1 MSFYT
6 SLTGLN
12 AATAAL
18 SVTSNNIANTGT
30 TGFKR
35 SRADFGDIFAT
46 SPLQKAS
53 SVIGQGVALKQV
65 SQEFSQG
72 NIEFSANS
80 LDIAITGD
88 GFFPLKSPDG
98 LQDIY
103 TRNGTMLLD
112 DSFAVV
118 NSAGQFL
125 QAATVDSNGK
135 ADLDALQKLI
145 IPRSTAGDAIE
156 TTLVDL
162 ALNVPADG
170 KVITTAFDKAD
181 PATYNLT
188 TAVTVFDAGGN
199 EYLATIYYQKTK
211 RATPEDPT
219 NKWQTHVFIGD
230 TKLEELLIQAT
241 NAKGEELYVNKYG
254 EIRSEN
260 GNPPIPPEDIARGI
274 TKLFNIDDLK
284 NKKDSVPATA
294 SSGAIPDS
302 LTNAWKNGFNVP
314 AKLTEL
320 LAAINTEESTQFRG
334 VTNQSP
340 LKFTLNVDNSIEPA
354 IIDMSFLN
362 ELGADKLKEYT
373 GVDMAREMTNQV
385 NRVYGDQRF
394 FDFSSLKATDTS
406 TTVDVFKL
414 TANQSDQTPTEDDA
428 ITVSLTEK
436 RTGNDPANG
445 IFGDFTQITQEDAV
459 TAIQAQ
465 IDEQAFSKGLVA
477 ANLQVAAERLAN
489 LQTWST
495 ARSQKSDFQIS
506 ASQTSLLG
514 EENTRLAELDL
525 KVVNYAADAAEPTRA
540 ERQLITMSALS
551 VTTTTPSASGTFTI
565 EDSGTTEATVNADT
579 LQAKFGQRTDINVGN
594 IATSANVTLAG
605 STAGIAAGYAESV
618 LNTSSITM
626 AVAGTNY
633 TIDLTGVTANQS
645 AITTAVVSA
654 LGTQS
659 VGTAVSTFTVQDTTD
674 SNGAQREFLINSA
687 GTGFQIQFMR
697 ADKGSTV
704 TLTDNSNVFTAG
716 GSALVSTTVTDVRD
730 FDTNQSATS
739 VARASIDALLATG
752 NYEEVGIAKSQQID
766 LTTLTAVGTSLTQT
780 TLTFTLPTTSLNN
793 GGSVSV
799 TGYSAD
805 LSATALARL
814 VVDRIIEAD
823 LAEEVPAFKKTKK
836 DSEGNELRQIV
847 DLGNGKIQ
855 FKFLTAETTVGDITI
870 KDQSNAAVGTNAGA
884 EGGAAD
890 TIYTTQEYKAATF
903 DTPTYPDAATAK
915 RQILDNDDGTYTVQ
929 FLTADENK
937 NPLNSTISDGVSVT
951 FNSAQIQSYQVTK
964 PEIQTLTFTAPANPI
979 TLSKKVTIGGQD
991 VTIAPAAGQASIESA
1006 TDVANFMATALGD
1019 RYPDADISATAA
1031 PAGSVV
1037 MNFVLDDGDI
1047 DLFTL
1052 VDTEASG
1059 ITMTVNQVQD
1069 YFNTADLTERDF
1081 ARQVADSVAPIQVA
1095 ARLALENKGDKND
1108 VLAAI
1113 NLAVAGQNTGNAY
1126 FSNVATIQAAAT
1138 SESEKS
1144 SATGLSVY
1152 LAVLNNG
1159 TGIQRAAV
1167 EAYSKRD
1174 STSATVLQAIRDA
1187 KALADNE
1194 ANTLVTL
1201 SSTNAGVATS
1211 TLATVQN
1218 YITDTS
1224 GTSDINASSAIS
1236 RENRF
1241 LNLKVGY
1248 DEVDGGF
1255 TFGSAQNDQVS
1266 LQSAQEATENV
1277 LFGLG
1282 LQPTEVDAD
1291 TDLYG
1296 TGFYPNGNEIR
1307 NASDQRFG
1315 IKVEFNDTTKT
1326 FNIASGTTGDRST
1339 VKISDSSPLSNLL
1352 FGFETARADLVE
1364 PAAVGPTPV
1373 VETSNVP
1380 LRGIASTPAVLQGT
1394 SIGINLD
1401 NKFAVDPRN
1410 DTFVVTV
1417 DNVTGLIKMP
1427 NKADYN
1433 IEEFR
1438 GLLEQRVNALADSFG
1453 RTVNGVSVTVQ
1464 TNPVN
1469 GTRFFEFTTGTTGDA
1484 SFLKVSGPSIWGLS
1498 DLESARGSTTDWIEP
1513 PQATDDEGFPLYVD
1527 RDGLE
1532 TANPGDFSE
1541 EETRDLWSQI
1551 FFDKGELTFDTA
1563 GNLSS
1568 PLSAID
1574 FKSTTIGESGAT
1586 LKFAVDYAGSTQ
1598 FSNPFAVLAQSQNG
1612 KPEGDLIGLDIG
1624 DDGLVSANYSNGSQ
1638 KNLAKVVI
1646 ANFANATGLRQ
1657 IGDASY
1663 FATSKSGSVTLGEA
1677 GTAGFGT
1684 VRAGARERANVD
1696 LTKELI
1702 ELITNQR
1709 NFQANAKAIETN
1721 NTLTQA
1727 IINIR

>member
-80 LDIAITGD
+80 LDIGITGD

-103 TRNGTMLLD
+103 TRNGTFLLD

-135 ADLDALQKLI
+135 ADLEALQKLI
-145 IPRSTAGDAIE
+145 IPRSTAGDARE
-156 TTLVDL
+156 TSLVDL
-162 ALNVPADG
+162 ALNLPADAE
-170 KVITTAFDKAD
+170 VIEIPFDKDD

-199 EYLATIYYQKTK
+199 EYLATIFYQKTK
-211 RATPEDPT
+211 RATPDDPT
-219 NKWQTHVFIGD
+219 NKFQTHVFIGD
-230 TKLEELLIQAT
+230 TKLDELLIQAT
-241 NAKGEELYVNKYG
+241 DAKGEILYVNKYG
-254 EIRSEN
+254 EVRSEN

-284 NKKDSVPATA
+284 NKQDSVPATA
-294 SSGAIPDS
+294 SGGALSDS
-302 LTNAWKNGFNVP
+302 LINGWKNGFNVP
-314 AKLTEL
+314 AKITEL
-320 LAAINTEESTQFRG
+320 LSQINLEESTTFAG
-334 VTNQSP
+334 ITSQSP
-340 LKFTLNVDNSIEPA
+340 IQFTLNVDDTIEPA
-354 IIDMSFLN
+354 VINLSFLN
-362 ELGADKLKEYT
+362 ELGADKTKEYT
-373 GVDMAREMTNQV
+373 GVEIAREITNEI

-394 FDFSSLKATDTS
+394 FDFSTLKATETS
-406 TTVDVFKL
+406 TTADLFKL
-414 TANQSDQTPTEDDA
+414 IANQEDQTPTEDDE
-428 ITVSLTEK
+428 IIVTLTEK
-436 RTGNDPANG
+436 RTGDDPSQG
-445 IFGDFTQITQEDAV
+445 VFGDFKRITQEDAV

-465 IDEQAFSKGLVA
+465 IDEQAFEKGLTA
-477 ANLQVAAERLAN
+477 ANLSVAAERITALNTFAA
-489 LQTWST
+489 
-495 ARSQKSDFQIS
+495 ARSQKSDFLIS
-506 ASQTSLLG
+506 ASTTSLLG
-514 EENTRLAELDL
+514 AENSRLQTLDL
-525 KVVNYAADAAEPTRA
+525 GVTNIAADAAQPTRA
-540 ERQLITMSALS
+540 ERQKITTSALT
-551 VTTTTPSASGTFTI
+551 VTSTNPSATGTFTI
-565 EDSGTTEATVNADT
+565 DDTTGVQATVQASE
-579 LQAKFGQRTDINVGN
+579 LQAQFGQRSNFAVTASNA
-594 IATSANVTLAG
+594 IATAFNTTASGTGQVFVSATGALSLAVG
-605 STAGIAAGYAESV
+605 STSYS
-618 LNTSSITM
+618 
-626 AVAGTNY
+626 
-633 TIDLTGVTANQS
+633 IDLTGTTANS
-645 AITTAVVSA
+645 SAVVAAVVKS
-654 LGTQS
+654 LETQS
-659 VGTAVSTFTVQDTTD
+659 VGSAVSTFYIQDSSD
-674 SNGAQREFLINSA
+674 SVGDGKRDFLISSA
-687 GTGFQIQFMR
+687 GTSFQIQFLR
-697 ADKGSTV
+697 SDGDSAF
-704 TLTDNSNVFTAG
+704 TLTDNKNIFTAG
-716 GSALVSTTVTDVRD
+716 ATTLTTVRD
-730 FDTNQSATS
+730 FDNNQDAKAVNRAT
-739 VARASIDALLATG
+739 IDALVATG
-752 NYEEVGIAKSQQID
+752 NYQEVGVAKAQQID
-766 LTTLTAVGTSLTQT
+766 FTSFTAVIAGTLPT
-780 TLTFTLPTTSLNN
+780 TINVTLPTTSDNT
-793 GGSVSV
+793 GGSVIVS
-799 TGYSAD
+799 GYSAD
-805 LSATALARL
+805 ISAINLARK
-814 VVDRIIEAD
+814 VVDAIIDED

-836 DSEGNELRQIV
+836 DANDDEVRQIV
-847 DLGNGKIQ
+847 DLGNGKIIIQ
-855 FKFLTAETTVGDITI
+855 FETTESSVGNLTVTDPLGN
-870 KDQSNAAVGTNAGA
+870 QMGLNAGTY
-884 EGGAAD
+884 D
-890 TIYTTQEYKAATF
+890 TATNSFYTTREYAAATF
-903 DTPTYPDAATAK
+903 GTPTYPDAATAK
-915 RQILDNDDGTYTVQ
+915 REILDNDDGTFTVQ
-929 FLTADENK
+929 FLTVDEDIQ
-937 NPLNSTISDGVSVT
+937 PLSSTISDGVDVT
-951 FNSAQIQSYQVTK
+951 VDSAQIQSYQVTK

-979 TLSKKVTIGGQD
+979 TEGKKVSVGG
-991 VTIAPAAGQASIESA
+991 VEYTIAPAAGGNSIETAS
-1006 TDVANFMATALGD
+1006 DVATFFTRVLSD
-1019 RYPDADISATAA
+1019 RFPDAAISATSA
-1031 PAGSVV
+1031 PANTVV

-1047 DLFTL
+1047 DFFTL
-1052 VDTEASG
+1052 VDTEATG

-1081 ARQVADSVAPIQVA
+1081 ARQVAESIAPLQVA
-1095 ARLALENKGDKND
+1095 ARVAVENKGDKDD
-1108 VLAAI
+1108 VLAAVK
-1113 NLAVAGQNTGNAY
+1113 VAAASQNIGNEFY
-1126 FSNVATIQAAAT
+1126 DNVATILAAAT
-1138 SESEKS
+1138 SESERS

-1159 TGIQRAAV
+1159 AGLQRAAV
-1167 EAYSKRD
+1167 EAYSQRAA
-1174 STSATVLQAIRDA
+1174 TSASVLQAIRDA
-1187 KALADNE
+1187 KAKADNE

-1201 SSTNAGVATS
+1201 ASTQAANATTTLLNVQDFIVEQDSTAT
-1211 TLATVQN
+1211 
-1218 YITDTS
+1218 
-1224 GTSDINASSAIS
+1224 INSSSAIS

-1241 LNLKVGY
+1241 LNLEVGY
-1248 DEVDGGF
+1248 NEVDGGF

-1266 LQSAQEATENV
+1266 LQSAQEATENE

-1282 LQPTEVDAD
+1282 LQPTSVDAD

-1296 TGFYPNGNEIR
+1296 SGFYPNGDEIR
-1307 NASDQRFG
+1307 TQADQRYG
-1315 IKVEFNDTTKT
+1315 IKVDFDDTTKT
-1326 FNIASGTTGDRST
+1326 FNIASGTTGDEST
-1339 VKISDSSPLSNLL
+1339 VKISDSTPLANLL
-1352 FGFETARADLVE
+1352 FGFESQRADLVE

-1373 VETSNVP
+1373 VEESDVP
-1380 LRGIASTPAVLQGT
+1380 LRGIQSLPAVLQGT

-1427 NKADYN
+1427 NKPDYN

-1438 GLLEQRVNALADSFG
+1438 ALLEKRVNSLADNFG
-1453 RTVNGVSVTVQ
+1453 RTVNGVKLLVK

-1469 GTRFFEFTTGTTGDA
+1469 GTRFFEFTTGTTGDS
-1484 SFLKVSGPSIWGLS
+1484 SFLKVSGPGIWGLS
-1498 DLESARGSTTDWIEP
+1498 DLESAKGSTSEFIEP

-1532 TANPGDFSE
+1532 TSNPGDFSE
-1541 EETRDLWSQI
+1541 EETRDLFSPI

-1568 PLSAID
+1568 PLSAIA
-1574 FKSTTIGESGAT
+1574 FKSTTIGDSGAT
-1586 LKFAVDYAGSTQ
+1586 LQFAVNYAGSTQ
-1598 FSNPFAVLAQSQNG
+1598 FSNPFSVLAQNQNG
-1612 KPEGDLIGLDIG
+1612 RPEGDLIGLDIG

-1646 ANFANATGLRQ
+1646 ANFANPTGLRQ

-1663 FATSKSGSVTLGEA
+1663 FSTSKSGSVTLGEA

>member
-103 TRNGTMLLD
+103 TRNGTLLLD

-135 ADLDALQKLI
+135 ADLDRLQKLV
-145 IPRSTAGDAIE
+145 IPRSTAGDAVE
-156 TTLVDL
+156 TSLVDL
-162 ALNVPADG
+162 ALNLPADG
-170 KVITTAFDKAD
+170 TVIATPFDKND

-211 RATPEDPT
+211 RATPDDPT

-241 NAKGEELYVNKYG
+241 DSNGNELYVNKYG

-284 NKKDSVPATA
+284 NKQDSVPATA
-294 SSGAIPDS
+294 SGAAIPDS
-302 LTNAWKNGFNVP
+302 LINAWKNGFNVP

-320 LAAINTEESTQFRG
+320 LAAINTEESTQYKG

-340 LKFTLNVDNSIEPA
+340 LTFTLNVDNSIEPA

-373 GVDMAREMTNQV
+373 GVDMAREMTNQI
-385 NRVYGDQRF
+385 NRIYGDQRY

-406 TTVDVFKL
+406 TTVDIFKL
-414 TANQSDQTPTEDDA
+414 IANQSDQTPTEDDE
-428 ITVSLTEK
+428 ITLTLTEK
-436 RTGNDPANG
+436 RTGNDAANG
-445 IFGDFTQITQEDAV
+445 VFGDFTQITQEDAV

-465 IDEQAFSKGLVA
+465 IDEQAFSKGLTA
-477 ANLQVAAERLAN
+477 ANLQVASERLAN
-489 LQTWST
+489 LSTWST
-495 ARSQKSDFQIS
+495 ARSQKSDFLIS

-514 EENTRLAELDL
+514 TENARLAAEDL
-525 KVVNYAADAAEPTRA
+525 KVVNYAADASQPTRA
-540 ERQLITMSALS
+540 ERQLITMSSLT
-551 VTTTTPSASGTFTI
+551 VTSTTPSASGTFTI
-565 EDSGTTEATVNADT
+565 EDSGTTDATVDASS
-579 LQAKFGQRTDINVGN
+579 LQPSFGQRTSINIGA
-594 IATSANVTLAG
+594 IANSANT
-605 STAGIAAGYAESV
+605 TAGLSQQV
-618 LNTSSITM
+618 MNTSSITLGIG
-626 AVAGTNY
+626 GTNY
-633 TIDLTGVTANQS
+633 TISLTGVTATNS

-659 VGTAVSTFTVQDTTD
+659 VGTAVSSFTVQDSSDT
-674 SNGAQREFLINSA
+674 NGSQREFLLNSA
-687 GTGFQIQFMR
+687 GTGFQIQFR
-697 ADKGSTV
+697 RSDGASTV
-704 TLTDNSNVFTAG
+704 TLTDNSNTFTAG
-716 GSALVSTTVTDVRD
+716 GSALVSTTVSEIRSYDN
-730 FDTNQSATS
+730 NQSATS
-739 VARASIDALLATG
+739 VARASIDALVATG
-752 NYEEVGIAKSQQID
+752 NYEEVGIAKAQQID
-766 LTTLTAVGTSLTQT
+766 LTTLTAVGTSLAQT
-780 TLTFTLPTTSLNN
+780 TLTFTLPTTSLNT
-793 GGSVSV
+793 GGSVSI

-805 LSATALARL
+805 ISATALARL
-814 VVDRIIEAD
+814 VTDRIIEAD
-823 LAEEVPAFKKTKK
+823 LAEEVPAFKKTKN
-836 DSEGNELRQIV
+836 DSDGNELRQIV
-847 DLGNGKIQ
+847 DLGNGKLQ
-855 FKFLTAETTVGDITI
+855 FKFLTTETTVGDVSI
-870 KDQSNAAVGTNAGA
+870 KDQSSAAVGTNGGA
-884 EGGAAD
+884 EGAAAD
-890 TIYTTQEYKAATF
+890 TIYTTQEYKAASF
-903 DTPTYPDAATAK
+903 STPTYPDSATAK
-915 RQILDNDDGTYTVQ
+915 RQILDNDDGTFTVQ

-937 NPLNSTISDGVSVT
+937 NPLNSTISDGVNLTV
-951 FNSAQIQSYQVTK
+951 NSAQIQSYQVTK

-979 TLSKKVTIGGQD
+979 TVGKKVTIGGSE
-991 VTIAPAAGQASIESA
+991 VTVAPNAEQTSIETAAQVA
-1006 TDVANFMATALGD
+1006 TFMATALSD

-1081 ARQVADSVAPIQVA
+1081 ARQVAESIAPIQVA
-1095 ARLALENKGDKND
+1095 ARLALENKGDKAD
-1108 VLAAI
+1108 VLAAVT
-1113 NLAVAGQNTGNAY
+1113 AAAASQNTGNAY
-1126 FSNVATIQAAAT
+1126 FSSVATILAAAT

-1152 LAVLNNG
+1152 LSVLNNG
-1159 TGIQRAAV
+1159 TGLQRAAV

-1174 STSATVLQAIRDA
+1174 STSTSVLQAIRDA

-1201 SSTNAGVATS
+1201 SSTNAALATS
-1211 TLATVQN
+1211 TLSTVQN
-1218 YITDTS
+1218 FVTDTS
-1224 GTSDINASSAIS
+1224 GTSDINSSAAIS

-1266 LQSAQEATENV
+1266 LQSAQVATENV

-1282 LQPTEVDAD
+1282 LQPTAVDAD

-1315 IKVEFNDTTKT
+1315 IKVDFDDTTKT
-1326 FNIASGTTGDRST
+1326 FNVSSGTTGDAST
-1339 VKISDSSPLSNLL
+1339 VKISDATPLSNLI

-1373 VETSNVP
+1373 VESSNVP
-1380 LRGIASTPAVLQGT
+1380 LRGIASTPAVLTGT
-1394 SIGINLD
+1394 AIGINLD

-1427 NKADYN
+1427 NKPDYN

-1438 GLLEQRVNALADSFG
+1438 ALLEKRVNSLADDFG
-1453 RTVNGVSVTVQ
+1453 RTVNGVSVLVK

-1484 SFLKVSGPSIWGLS
+1484 SFLKVSGPGIWGLS
-1498 DLESARGSTTDWIEP
+1498 DLESSKGSTTEWIEP

-1532 TANPGDFSE
+1532 TSNPGDFSE
-1541 EETRDLWSQI
+1541 EETRDLFSPI

-1568 PLSAID
+1568 PLSAIE
-1574 FKSTTIGESGAT
+1574 FKSTTIGDSGAT
-1586 LKFAVDYAGSTQ
+1586 LQFAVDYAGSTQ
-1598 FSNPFAVLAQSQNG
+1598 FSNPFSVLAQDQNG
-1612 KPEGDLIGLDIG
+1612 RPEGDLIGLDIG

-1646 ANFANATGLRQ
+1646 ANFANPTGLRQ

-1663 FATSKSGSVTLGEA
+1663 FSTSKSGSVTLGEA

>member
-145 IPRSTAGDAIE
+145 IPRSTAGDAVE

-170 KVITTAFDKAD
+170 TVITNAFDKAD

-211 RATPEDPT
+211 RATPDDPT
-219 NKWQTHVFIGD
+219 NKWQTHVFIGE

-241 NAKGEELYVNKYG
+241 DSKGEELYVNKYG

-320 LAAINTEESTQFRG
+320 LAAINTEESTQYKG
-334 VTNQSP
+334 VTNQSS
-340 LKFTLNVDNSIEPA
+340 LQFTLNVDNSIEPA

-373 GVDMAREMTNQV
+373 GVDMAREMTNQI

-436 RTGNDPANG
+436 RTGNDPQQG

-465 IDEQAFSKGLVA
+465 IDEEAFSKGLTA

-489 LQTWST
+489 LQTWSG

-514 EENTRLAELDL
+514 EENARLAALDL
-525 KVVNYAADAAEPTRA
+525 QVVNYAADAAEPTRA
-540 ERQLITMSALS
+540 ERQLLTISPLS

-565 EDSGTTEATVNADT
+565 EDSGTVEATVDVST
-579 LQAKFGQRTDINVGN
+579 LEAKFGQRTEINVGGV
-594 IATSANVTLAG
+594 ATSANT
-605 STAGIAAGYAESV
+605 TAGISERVFMTASV
-618 LNTSSITM
+618 TM
-626 AVAGTNY
+626 GVAGTNY
-633 TIDLTGVTANQS
+633 TVDLLGVTANTS

-659 VGTAVSTFTVQDTTD
+659 VGTAVTTFTVQNNDDTNATD
-674 SNGAQREFLINSA
+674 GAEREFLINSA

-697 ADKGSTV
+697 SDKASTV
-704 TLTDNSNVFTAG
+704 TFTDNLADGIPIFTAG
-716 GSALVSTTVTDVRD
+716 GTSAVSTTITDTRD
-730 FDTNQSATS
+730 YDNNQSATS
-739 VARASIDALLATG
+739 VARASIDALVATG
-752 NYEEVGIAKSQQID
+752 NYEEVGVAKAQQID
-766 LTTLTAVGTSLTQT
+766 LTTLTSIGTSLAQT

-799 TGYSAD
+799 TGYSAAI
-805 LSATALARL
+805 SQEALARL
-814 VVDRIIEAD
+814 VIDRIIEND
-823 LAEEVPAFKKTKK
+823 LAEEVAAFKKTKK
-836 DSEGNELRQIV
+836 DGDGNEQRQIV

-855 FKFLTAETTVGDITI
+855 FKFLTSETTVGDITI
-870 KDQSNAAVGTNAGA
+870 KDQSNAPVGTNGGA
-884 EGGAAD
+884 EGGATD
-890 TIYTTQEYKAATF
+890 TIFTSQEYKASTF

-929 FLTADENK
+929 FLTADEDK
-937 NPLNSTISDGVSVT
+937 NPLTSTISDGVSMTV
-951 FNSAQIQSYQVTK
+951 NSAQIQSYQVTK

-979 TLSKKVTIGGQD
+979 TLSKKVTIGGQE
-991 VTIAPAAGQASIESA
+991 VTIAPAAGQASIETAS
-1006 TDVANFMATALGD
+1006 DVATFMATALGD

-1081 ARQVADSVAPIQVA
+1081 ARQVAESVAPIHVA

-1113 NLAVAGQNTGNAY
+1113 NTAVASQNVGNAY
-1126 FSNVATIQAAAT
+1126 YNNVATIQAAAS
-1138 SESEKS
+1138 SEAGKS

-1152 LAVLNNG
+1152 LSVLNNG

-1167 EAYSKRD
+1167 QAYSKRD
-1174 STSATVLQAIRDA
+1174 STSATVLQSIRDA

-1201 SSTNAGVATS
+1201 SSTQAGLATS
-1211 TLATVQN
+1211 SLLTVQDFV
-1218 YITDTS
+1218 TDTS
-1224 GTSDINASSAIS
+1224 GTSDINSSSAIS

-1241 LNLKVGY
+1241 LNINVGY
-1248 DEVDGGF
+1248 NEVDGGF
-1255 TFGSAQNDQVS
+1255 SFGAAQNDQIS
-1266 LQSAQEATENV
+1266 LQSAQVATENV

-1282 LQPTEVDAD
+1282 LQPTAVDEE

-1307 NASDQRFG
+1307 NASDQRYG

-1326 FNIASGTTGDRST
+1326 FNVASGTTGDTST
-1339 VKISDSSPLSNLL
+1339 VKISDATPLSNLL

-1373 VETSNVP
+1373 VESSNVP
-1380 LRGIASTPAVLQGT
+1380 LRGILSTPAVLQGT

-1438 GLLEQRVNALADSFG
+1438 ELLEQRVNALADSFG

-1498 DLESARGSTTDWIEP
+1498 DLESSRGATTDWIEP

-1586 LKFAVDYAGSTQ
+1586 LKFAVDYTGSTQ
-1598 FSNPFAVLAQSQNG
+1598 FSNPFAILAQSQNG